1 MNQEFVITG
10 MTCQNCKKGVESK
23 LNSIDEISKFLV
35 DLESGLTQI
44 EVSSLL
50 DLTFIEEVLGSKYK
64 VMGVETE
71 HSISKLSALSP

>member
-35 DLESGLTQI
+35 DLESSIGFYVNI
-44 EVSSLL
+44 PVR
-50 DLTFIEEVLGSKYK
+50 GSCQSVTRKN
-64 VMGVETE
+64 
-71 HSISKLSALSP
+71 AWPD